1 MTDIIHYSH
10 LNPAFGPVF
19 VAKTAKGVC
28 FINLS
33 KISEAGFQSLL
44 RKKFQKQSIRDDSAL
59 KSVTNELRDYFN
71 GNKVNFK
78 SLLDLKTGTIF
89 QRMVWDKIAEI
100 PHGELRT
107 YKWIASEIGNI
118 NAVRAVGNAV
128 GKNPVPPIIPCHRVI
143 RTDGKLG
150 GFSSGIP
157 LKKWLLKLENSSLP
171 DHRMTP

>member
-1 MTDIIHYSH
+1 MTDIIQYSC
-10 LNPAFGPVF
+10 LNPPFGPVF
-19 VAKTAKGVC
+19 VAKTVKGIC

-44 RKKFQKQSIRDDSAL
+44 RKKFKKEPIRDDEKL
-59 KSVTNELRDYFN
+59 KSVLNEMRDYFS
-71 GNKVNFK
+71 GNQVNFK
-78 SLLDLKTGTIF
+78 SLLDLRIGTVF
-89 QRMVWDKIAEI
+89 QRKVWDKISKI

-150 GFSSGIP
+150 GFSSGIS
-157 LKKWLLKLENSSLP
+157 LKKWLLKLENISYQ
-171 DHRMTP
+171 TNE

>member
-1 MTDIIHYSH
+1 MTGVIHYSC
-10 LNPAFGPVF
+10 LTSPFGPVF
-19 VAKTAKGVC
+19 VAKTARGTC

-44 RKKFQKQSIRDDSAL
+44 RKKFQKEPIRDDDRL
-59 KSVTNELRDYFN
+59 QSVLNEIHDYFN
-71 GNKVNFK
+71 GNQVNFK
-78 SLLDLKTGTIF
+78 SSLDLRIGTVF
-89 QRMVWDKIAEI
+89 QRKVWDKISKI
-100 PHGELRT
+100 PHGKLRT

-150 GFSSGIP
+150 GFSSGIS
-157 LKKWLLKLENSSLP
+157 LKKWLLKLEKSSLP
-171 DHRMTP
+171 DQ

>member
-1 MTDIIHYSH
+1 MTDIIHYSC
-10 LNPAFGPVF
+10 LNPPFGPVF
-19 VAKTAKGVC
+19 VAKTVKGIF

-44 RKKFQKQSIRDDSAL
+44 RKKFKKEPIRDDEKL
-59 KSVTNELRDYFN
+59 KSVLNEMRNYFS
-71 GNKVNFK
+71 GNQVNFK
-78 SLLDLKTGTIF
+78 SLLDLRIGTVF
-89 QRMVWDKIAEI
+89 QRKVWDKISKI

-157 LKKWLLKLENSSLP
+157 LKKWLLKLEKSSLP
-171 DHRMTP
+171 SQ

>member
-1 MTDIIHYSH
+1 MTDIIHYSC
-10 LNPAFGPVF
+10 LNPPFGPVF
-19 VAKTAKGVC
+19 VAKTVKGIC

-44 RKKFQKQSIRDDSAL
+44 RKKFKKEPIRDDEKL
-59 KSVTNELRDYFN
+59 KSVLNEMRNYFS
-71 GNKVNFK
+71 GNQVNFK
-78 SLLDLKTGTIF
+78 SLLDLRIGTVF
-89 QRMVWDKIAEI
+89 QRKVWDKISKI

-150 GFSSGIP
+150 GFSSGIS
-157 LKKWLLKLENSSLP
+157 LKKWLLKLENISYQ
-171 DHRMTP
+171 TNE

>member
-1 MTDIIHYSH
+1 MTDIIHYSC
-10 LNPAFGPVF
+10 LNPPFGPVF
-19 VAKTAKGVC
+19 VAKTVKGIC

-33 KISEAGFQSLL
+33 KISEDGFQSLL
-44 RKKFQKQSIRDDSAL
+44 RKKFKKEPIRDDEKL
-59 KSVTNELRDYFN
+59 KSVLNEMRNYFS
-71 GNKVNFK
+71 GNQVNFK
-78 SLLDLKTGTIF
+78 SLLDLRIGTVF
-89 QRMVWDKIAEI
+89 QRKVWDKISKI

-150 GFSSGIP
+150 GFSSGIS
-157 LKKWLLKLENSSLP
+157 LKKWLLKLENISYQ
-171 DHRMTP
+171 TNE

>member
-1 MTDIIHYSH
+1 MTETIHYSC
-10 LNPAFGPVF
+10 LNPPFGPVF
-19 VAKTAKGVC
+19 VAKTVKGIC

-44 RKKFQKQSIRDDSAL
+44 RKKFKKEPIRDDEKL
-59 KSVTNELRDYFN
+59 KSVLNEMRNYFS
-71 GNKVNFK
+71 GNQVNFK
-78 SLLDLKTGTIF
+78 SLLDLRIGTVF
-89 QRMVWDKIAEI
+89 QRKVWDKISKI

-157 LKKWLLKLENSSLP
+157 LKKWLLKLEKSSLP
-171 DHRMTP
+171 SQ

>member
-1 MTDIIHYSH
+1 MTDIIHYSR
-10 LNPAFGPVF
+10 LNPPFGPVF
-19 VAKTAKGVC
+19 VAKTVKGIC

-44 RKKFQKQSIRDDSAL
+44 GKRFRKKPIRNDEKL
-59 KSVTNELRDYFN
+59 KSVISELLDYFN
-71 GNKVNFK
+71 GNQVNFK
-78 SLLDLKTGTIF
+78 SLLDLRTGTIF
-89 QRMVWDKIAEI
+89 QRSVWDKIAEI

-157 LKKWLLKLENSSLP
+157 LKKWLLKLEKSSLP
-171 DHRMTP
+171 SQ

>member
-1 MTDIIHYSH
+1 MTDIIHYSC
-10 LNPAFGPVF
+10 LNPPFGPVF
-19 VAKTAKGVC
+19 VAKTVKGIC

-44 RKKFQKQSIRDDSAL
+44 RKKFKKEPIRDDEKL
-59 KSVTNELRDYFN
+59 KSVLNEMRDEVS
-71 GNKVNFK
+71 GHQVNFK
-78 SLLDLKTGTIF
+78 SLLDLRIGTVF
-89 QRMVWDKIAEI
+89 QRKVWDKISKI

-157 LKKWLLKLENSSLP
+157 LKKWLLKLEKSSLP
-171 DHRMTP
+171 SQ